1 MTRDLDVGELWSGVG
16 NVAAAARDNGH
27 TAAEFDLDRV
37 PGYTNV
43 PGPSSEDI
51 TTEAGFLKALGLV
64 LRLRPAGLLWMG
76 PLCSSFVFPDSS
88 HCKRKA
94 SNFDGDTTYPP
105 VSQGNLMAVIAA
117 FLVQVAL
124 ARGVHAAIE
133 NPAGST
139 FWSFI
144 RGYCKLLDCLNF
156 QVTPRCAFDDDP
168 LPKISK
174 KYKVNGSG
182 AWVRRLQRNCNCPD
196 GEHQML
202 MHDAESGR
210 TGNKELLKASGAYP
224 PRFGAAVIG
233 AWEAAGPVCA
243 ALQEVAA
250 NTEWTQKT
258 SKPVDVQQDKK
269 RETPKKK
276 KSPWDSQ
283 EAAANTA
290 WTQKASRPVDVH
302 EDKKRETPEKKTSP
316 WDSQEFLGDQG
327 SAPKKTR
334 RSSPWNTEQPSTK
347 EELAPKATSRPG
359 PWGTE
364 QAVCKSPKPPC
375 ATARRRG
382 PWD

>member
-1 MTRDLDVGELWSGVG
+1 MTWHIKHGAVCLFGYITLQWALQHGGGQVTRDLDVGELWSGVG
-16 NVAAAARDNGH
+16 NVAAAARDTGH
-27 TAAEFDLDRV
+27 SAAEFDLDRV

-43 PGPSSEDI
+43 PGPSNEDI

-64 LRLRPAGLLWMG
+64 LQLRPAGLLWMG

-88 HCKRKA
+88 KCKRKA

-105 VSQGNLMAVIAA
+105 VFQGNLMAVIAA

-156 QVTPRCAFDDDP
+156 QVTPRCAFDDHP

-174 KYKVNGSG
+174 KYKVSGSG
-182 AWVRRLQRNCNCPD
+182 AWVRRLQRNCSCPD
-196 GEHQML
+196 GQHQML

-224 PRFGAAVIG
+224 PRFGDAVIG

-250 NTEWTQKT
+250 NTEWTQKA
-258 SKPVDVQQDKK
+258 SRPVDVHQDKK

-276 KSPWDSQ
+276 MSPWDSQ
-283 EAAANTA
+283 
-290 WTQKASRPVDVH
+290 K
-302 EDKKRETPEKKTSP
+302 
-316 WDSQEFLGDQG
+316 FLGD
-327 SAPKKTR
+327 
-334 RSSPWNTEQPSTK
+334 
-347 EELAPKATSRPG
+347 
-359 PWGTE
+359 
-364 QAVCKSPKPPC
+364 
-375 ATARRRG
+375 
-382 PWD
+382 